1 MENTKL
7 IELRRVYATELA
19 AGRYSSAEQVCWLAL
34 EICGYRGSCQKFSY
48 WLTFTRLKEG
58 TWEEVA
64 WLWKWACFLGDIY
77 YELGKYSEAEPV
89 YARLAVLWMSL
100 PSQLKGQA
108 ETRALLPD
116 LLRKLAAAEAFIGK
130 ERRAGKH
137 WTLAKVLSGKQISA
151 QTVDP
156 ATFAKEPSVSSG
168 TDVKRIRPRQ
178 GDGRTSFRRGE
189 SFSRRN
195 RFRRS

>member
-7 IELRRVYATELA
+7 IELRSVYATELA

-34 EICGYRGSCQKFSY
+34 EICGYRGARRKFSY
-48 WLTFTRLKEG
+48 WLTSTRLKEG
-58 TWEEVA
+58 TCEDVA
-64 WLWKWACFLGDIY
+64 WLWKWARFLGDIY

-100 PSQLKGQA
+100 PSELKGQA

-116 LLRKLAAAEAFIGK
+116 LLRRLAAAEAFIGK

-151 QTVDP
+151 QTVDGYSFVTRSVHSGKTG
-156 ATFAKEPSVSSG
+156 AGRSLSSRSVS
-168 TDVKRIRPRQ
+168 
-178 GDGRTSFRRGE
+178 FA
-189 SFSRRN
+189 RN
-195 RFRRS
+195 RRFRSREAGSDLRG